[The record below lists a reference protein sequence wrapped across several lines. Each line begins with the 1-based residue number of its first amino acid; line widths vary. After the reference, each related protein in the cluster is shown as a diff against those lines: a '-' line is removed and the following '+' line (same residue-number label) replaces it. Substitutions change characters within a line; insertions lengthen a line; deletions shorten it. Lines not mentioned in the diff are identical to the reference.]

1 MSSSGFKPGGE
12 SLEAALNDVA
22 SMLPP
27 HGSVL
32 GIDVGCSP
40 VRRSS
45 AVCRLDWSEREIVW
59 TIARFRAVE
68 PERTDTIAGV
78 AGTAPLCAAAFDGPL
93 RTGLDIIGRYRTA
106 DRMLTRRLGRLI
118 GKPGQPSTPVGR
130 ELNLHANLCVAAVL
144 ARCRLG
150 PSCHAGRI
158 HALAVAEAFPSSF
171 LGVMI
176 ETPAAL
182 AARRADR
189 SDVFFRHLAEAGA
202 LHRLLTHLLPGRS
215 VPQHPSAVTNHDDRA
230 SLVCAITALCVAACD
245 FVAVGDDDGW
255 INLPPPRFVQSWALE
270 ALRANAAGEKTAALH
285 RGTPSVASLV

>member
-1 MSSSGFKPGGE
+1 
-12 SLEAALNDVA
+12 
-22 SMLPP
+22 MLPSQ
-27 HGSVL
+27 GSVL

-40 VRRSS
+40 SRKSS
-45 AVCRLDWSEREIVW
+45 VVCRLDWSEREIVW

-130 ELNLHANLCVAAVL
+130 LLNLHANLCVAAVL
-144 ARCRLG
+144 AQCRLG
-150 PSCHAGRI
+150 PACHATSI
-158 HALAVAEAFPSSF
+158 HDMAIAEAFPSSF

-189 SDVFFRHLAEAGA
+189 SDVFFRHLAQAGA
-202 LHRLLTHLLPGRS
+202 LHGLLDHLLPGRS
-215 VPQHPSAVTNHDDRA
+215 VPRHPAAVTNHDDRA
-230 SLVCAITALCVAACD
+230 ALVCALTALCVAAGD

-255 INLPPPRFVQSWALE
+255 IILPPPRFVQPWALE
-270 ALRANAAGEKTAALH
+270 AVKANAAEDVSAVFHIGAPG
-285 RGTPSVASLV
+285 GTSPV

>member
-1 MSSSGFKPGGE
+1 
-12 SLEAALNDVA
+12 
-22 SMLPP
+22 MLPP

-40 VRRSS
+40 SRRSS
-45 AVCRLDWSEREIVW
+45 AVCRLDWTAREVTW
-59 TIARFRAVE
+59 SIARFRAIE
-68 PERTDTIAGV
+68 PERTETIAAV
-78 AGTAPLCAAAFDGPL
+78 AGTASLYAAAFDGPL
-93 RTGLDIIGRYRTA
+93 RKGLDVIGRYRTA

-130 ELNLHANLCVAAVL
+130 LLNLHANLCVAAVL
-144 ARCRLG
+144 ARCNLG
-150 PSCHAGRI
+150 AACHATPI
-158 HALAVAEAFPSSF
+158 HPVAIAEAFPSSF
-171 LGVMI
+171 LGVTI

-215 VPQHPSAVTNHDDRA
+215 LLQHPAAVTNHDDRA
-230 SLVCAITALCVAACD
+230 ALVCAITALGVAAAD

-255 INLPPPRFVQSWALE
+255 IILPPPRFVQPWALD
-270 ALRANAAGEKTAALH
+270 ALRANAAEEKTAALH
-285 RGTPSVASLV
+285 GLR